1 MPPRV
6 RRGASL
12 QGFSPLPCSG
22 ISIPPNSNR
31 SGVFLNHIS
40 TRNVRGDVFGGV
52 TAAVVALPMAL
63 AFRVAS
69 GAGAAAGLWGAVI
82 IGLVAS
88 LFGGTPTL
96 ISEPTGPMTV
106 VFTAVILSF
115 TSQIPDKG
123 TALAMAFTVVVLA
136 GVFQILFGFFRLG
149 RYITMMPY
157 TVISGFMSGI
167 GVILV
172 ILQLAPFLGQSSPPG
187 GVIGTLGALPELA
200 AGVQPL
206 ELALAVITLLI
217 LWFTPEQLKRFC
229 PPQLLAL
236 VVGTVLSLTLFGDIE
251 LRRIPEF
258 TAEFPSFNPP
268 TFSGEQIRLMVVNGA
283 VLGMLGCIDALLT
296 SVVADSLTRTEHDS
310 NKELIGQGLG
320 NVMSG
325 LFGGL
330 PGAGATMGTVVNI
343 QAGGR
348 SALSGIV
355 RALIL
360 MLVILLAAPLA
371 SQIPLAVLA
380 GIALKVGFDII
391 DWSFLQR
398 AHHLS
403 IKAACITYGV
413 IALTVLVDLIWAVF
427 IGVFVANVLT
437 IERMTAL
444 QARGVKTISTTD
456 DDVELPEDQQAL
468 LDQAAGRLLLFQ
480 LTGPMI
486 FGVAKT
492 ISREHNAIED
502 CEAVLFDLTE
512 VSHLGVTAS
521 LALENAIKE
530 AVEVGRS
537 VYLVVMNGSTRN
549 RLEKLKLLE
558 LLPDNHVS
566 EDREEIL
573 RRAVGELPVL
583 QEV

>member
-1 MPPRV
+1 MTD
-6 RRGASL
+6 
-12 QGFSPLPCSG
+12 
-22 ISIPPNSNR
+22 
-31 SGVFLNHIS
+31 GVFLNHIS
-40 TRNVRGDVFGGV
+40 TRNIKGDVFGGV

-63 AFRVAS
+63 AFGVAS

-106 VFTAVILSF
+106 VFTAVILNF
-115 TSQIPDKG
+115 TIQIPDQA
-123 TALAMAFTVVVLA
+123 TALAMAFTTVILA

-149 RYITMMPY
+149 RYITMMPS

-172 ILQLAPFLGQSSPPG
+172 ILQLAPFLGQSSPSG
-187 GVIGTLGALPELA
+187 GVVGTLTALPQLLA
-200 AGVQPL
+200 NVQPM
-206 ELALAVITLLI
+206 ELTLAVVTLLI
-217 LWFTPEQLKRFC
+217 LWFTPEQVKRWV

-236 VVGTVLSLTLFGDIE
+236 LIGTLISLTLLGDVE

-258 TAEFPSFNPP
+258 SADFPRFQMPNF
-268 TFSGEQIRLMVVNGA
+268 TGGQLRVMVVNGA

-320 NVMSG
+320 NVVSG

-360 MLVILLAAPLA
+360 MLVILLFAGAASA
-371 SQIPLAVLA
+371 IPLAVLA

-444 QARGVKTISTTD
+444 QAKGVKTISTTD
-456 DDVELPEDQQAL
+456 DDVELPSDQQEL
-468 LDQAAGRLLLFQ
+468 LDQASGRLLLFQ
-480 LTGPMI
+480 LAGPMI

-537 VYLVVMNGSTRN
+537 VYVVVMNGATRN
-549 RLEKLKLLE
+549 RLEKLKLLD
-558 LLPDNHVS
+558 LLPEEHVS
-566 EDREEIL
+566 DDRGQIL
-573 RRAVGELPVL
+573 RLAVGELPLL